1 MSGSSGRSVYGF
13 MIALLALISD
23 AKISTS
29 IMLLA
34 LPVLDAIFVIVRR
47 IFVHKPKSLK
57 ELLKIN
63 DTTHLHHRLLQL
75 KLTRI
80 QVLLLESSIALII
93 GSVAI
98 ATTGAMRY
106 FAVIFG
112 LALVLLLIVV
122 INYKANKRKEKEKE
136 KSPES
141 KYSY

>member
-1 MSGSSGRSVYGF
+1 
-13 MIALLALISD
+13 
-23 AKISTS
+23 
-29 IMLLA
+29 MLLA
-34 LPVLDAIFVIVRR
+34 LPLLDAIFVIVRR
-47 IFVHKPKSLK
+47 VFVHKPKSLQ